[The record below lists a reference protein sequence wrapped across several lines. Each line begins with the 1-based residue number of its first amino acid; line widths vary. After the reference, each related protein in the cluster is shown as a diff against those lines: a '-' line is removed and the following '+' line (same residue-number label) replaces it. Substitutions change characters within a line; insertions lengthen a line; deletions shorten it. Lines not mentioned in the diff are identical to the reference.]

1 MKIDR
6 KNLSMLLLVIILIVS
21 AAGIFTFSSCQTIE
35 QVRSYIGYNLEREA
49 DSGDI
54 NSGLSSLEGEEIILP
69 EPNLDSD
76 FSLVE
81 ALEKRR
87 SVRNF
92 SGRELGLDQISQI
105 LWAAQGITQK
115 ATGYRTT
122 PSAGALY
129 PLELF
134 LVKSDGTYH
143 YQPEEHKLA
152 KLLSGDLR
160 GKLAEGSLFQGFIA
174 IAPASIVITAVYE
187 RTTIKYGDRGIR
199 YVNMEAGHCCQ
210 NILLQSV
217 ALGLGAVSVGAFDD
231 DYIQNLFNLPSD
243 YRVLYVIPIGYPE

>member
-6 KNLSMLLLVIILIVS
+6 KNLSMLLLVFILIVS

-35 QVRSYIGYNLEREA
+35 HIRSYIGYNLEREA

-54 NSGLSSLEGEEIILP
+54 NSGLSSLEGGEIILP
-69 EPNLDSD
+69 EPDLDSD

-81 ALEKRR
+81 ALGKRR

-129 PLELF
+129 PLEIF

-143 YQPEEHKLA
+143 YQPGEHKLE

-160 GKLAEGSLFQGFIA
+160 EELAEGSLFQGFIA

>member
-1 MKIDR
+1 MKTGK
-6 KNLSMLLLVIILIVS
+6 KNLSILFLVIILIVS
-21 AAGIFTFSSCQTIE
+21 ASGIFTLSSCQTIE
-35 QVRSYIGYNLEREA
+35 QARSYIGYNLEREA

-54 NSGLSSLEGEEIILP
+54 NSGLSSLEGEEIMLP

-81 ALEKRR
+81 VLEKRR

-92 SGRELGLDQISQI
+92 SGRELELDKISQL

-129 PLELF
+129 PLEIF

-143 YQPEEHKLA
+143 YHPEEHKLA

-160 GKLAEGSLFQGFIA
+160 EKLAEGSLFQGFIA
-174 IAPASIVITAVYE
+174 IAPTSIVITAVYE

-199 YVNMEAGHCCQ
+199 YVHMEAGHCCQ

-217 ALGLGAVSVGAFDD
+217 ALGLGAVPVGAFDD
-231 DYIQNLFNLPSD
+231 DYIQNLLNLPSD
-243 YRVLYVIPIGYPE
+243 YRVLYVIPVGYPE